1 MRAAKETAR
10 RMENAAFGGFDGAML
25 RLVKRLNKIHPQ
37 TVRDSKYLTLLSS
50 LKMLRIVVGEVPAA
64 HPAGRLF
71 THPQRAFNEEE
82 LYGC

>member
-1 MRAAKETAR
+1 MRAGKETIG
-10 RMENAAFGGFDGAML
+10 RMENAAFWGLGAPAL
-25 RLVKRLNKIHPQ
+25 RLVKRLNKIHPE

-50 LKMLRIVVGEVPAA
+50 LKMLRIVVNEVPAT

-71 THPQRAFNEEE
+71 THPQREFNEEE